1 MVNTSR
7 GASPSAPTNYG
18 DCSSVSRVE
27 DCDSFGQGFESHHSP
42 VKIKYA
48 VVAQLVEQG
57 PEEPRVGCSIHSHR
71 TKLVRW
77 RSWNN
82 ALARKTNIRRFEP
95 DSGLKFMPL
104 WGNWL
109 DPADLGSAVEIRM
122 KVRILPGAHIQGCI
136 SSL

>member
-1 MVNTSR
+1 MVNASG

-18 DCSSVSRVE
+18 DCSSDGRVE
-27 DCDSFGQGFESHHSP
+27 DCGSFGHGFESHLSP

-77 RSWNN
+77 RSWK
-82 ALARKTNIRRFEP
+82 R
-95 DSGLKFMPL
+95 
-104 WGNWL
+104 
-109 DPADLGSAVEIRM
+109 V
-122 KVRILPGAHIQGCI
+122 
-136 SSL
+136 SLQN